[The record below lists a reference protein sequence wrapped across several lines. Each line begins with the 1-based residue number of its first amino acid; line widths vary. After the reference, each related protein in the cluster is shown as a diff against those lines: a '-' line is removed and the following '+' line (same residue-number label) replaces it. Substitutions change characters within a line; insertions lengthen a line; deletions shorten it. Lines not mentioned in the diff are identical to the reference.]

1 MIYGEVEGLTY
12 LAGFGLFAEAFDEP
26 DRVRRRPH
34 REVVR
39 GYLRDRSVSPL
50 PFRRLA
56 AADPAKASRVFQ
68 LLLRRPGFSWE
79 SRRRGAATAA
89 QSGLLRHSAAAPFHT
104 RHQDRSRTLPDDVVP
119 SSVRR
124 NAGLHVDRSL
134 RYRTRSRTVSCQGVN

>member
-12 LAGFGLFAEAFDEP
+12 LARFGLFAEAFDEP
-26 DRVRRRPH
+26 DRVRHEPY

-39 GYLRDRSVSPL
+39 SYLRDRSVSPL

-79 SRRRGAATAA
+79 SDGEV
-89 QSGLLRHSAAAPFHT
+89 LLRQHKAAGRGP
-104 RHQDRSRTLPDDVVP
+104 RRSRWFGV
-119 SSVRR
+119 
-124 NAGLHVDRSL
+124 AERSL
-134 RYRTRSRTVSCQGVN
+134 RY